1 MPGCPPASPRGA
13 VPSPAV
19 LLVCHGSVVDR
30 AAALA
35 RAAWPGAGTIDVLA
49 YGPTPPDRSPP
60 KGARLITVSVDGG
73 LASKMRT
80 AAGLLAALRRRRFDV
95 VAVSQPSLELN
106 RARGL
111 LLAFPLLLG
120 PGQAVLLAPEGE
132 GALRPIVARAAAADL
147 LRWLLLRIASIALVR
162 VASIVVGYAAR
173 SAPPPPRSIPSS
185 GAVIYLRTDI
195 DLIVNPLQAGGSL
208 AHTDGIVRAL
218 QREGYGVECWST
230 GDMALEASVTRRRL
244 RAFLRGNVPQE
255 VAELISG
262 VVQAIAPPARLP
274 NTAAV
279 YQRYSLNN
287 LAGLLLARRWGV
299 PLILEANASEVK
311 WREDWSTLRFPR
323 LARACERLLLTRSD
337 LVTAVSEHAAE
348 DLRSAGADVGRLL
361 VVPNGVDIERFAAA
375 QPRTLPVPAGAFVIG
390 FCGLFYPWHGVP
402 SLVEAFVRLHKR
414 HPDARLLLVG
424 DGEEAPLARSL
435 LERGGCLS
443 AALLPGLVS
452 RDEVPGYLAAV
463 DVLVSPHADVHRF
476 IGSPIKL
483 FEYMAT
489 GKPIV
494 ASAVAQIAEMLR
506 HRHTAMLVPP
516 EDPEALCEALEEL
529 RERPDLRRALGSAAQ
544 REARELHSWDARVRA
559 ISGGQGARVTQ
570 SPK

>member
-1 MPGCPPASPRGA
+1 MPGRPPASPRGA
-13 VPSPAV
+13 VPNPAV
-19 LLVCHGSVVDR
+19 LLICHGSVVDR

-35 RAAWPGAGTIDVLA
+35 RAAWPGASTIDVLA
-49 YGPTPPDRSPP
+49 YGPTSQDRSAPE
-60 KGARLITVSVDGG
+60 GARLIAVSVHGG

-80 AAGLLAALRRRRFDV
+80 ATGLLAALRRRRFDV
-95 VAVSQPSLELN
+95 VAVSQPSLKLS

-111 LLAFPLLLG
+111 LLALPFLLG

-132 GALRPIVARAAAADL
+132 GALRPIAGRMAAADL
-147 LRWLLLRIASIALVR
+147 VRWLLFRIVSIALVR
-162 VASIVVGYAAR
+162 VATVIVGRAAH
-173 SAPPPPRSIPSS
+173 SAPPPPRAIPRAGS
-185 GAVIYLRTDI
+185 VIYLRTDI
-195 DLIVNPLQAGGSL
+195 DLIVHPLEAGGSL

-274 NTAAV
+274 SAAAV

-311 WREDWSTLRFPR
+311 WREDWSTLRFPG
-323 LARACERLLLTRSD
+323 LARACERLLLTRAD

-348 DLRSAGADVGRLL
+348 DLRSAGANANRLR
-361 VVPNGVDIERFAAA
+361 VVPNGVEIERFAGA
-375 QPRTLPVPAGAFVIG
+375 QPRALPFPAGAFVVG

-402 SLVEAFVRLHKR
+402 NLVEAFVRLHEH

-424 DGEEAPLARSL
+424 DGEQAPLARSL
-435 LERGGCLS
+435 LDRGGCTS
-443 AALLPGLVS
+443 AALLAGLVS
-452 RDEVPGYLAAV
+452 RDEVPGFLAAA

-494 ASAVAQIAEMLR
+494 ASAVAQIAEILR
-506 HRHTAMLVPP
+506 HRQTGMLVPP
-516 EDPEALCEALEEL
+516 EDPQALCEALEEL
-529 RERPDLRRALGSAAQ
+529 RERPDLRLALGSAAQ

-559 ISGGQGARVTQ
+559 ITAGQGLT
-570 SPK
+570 

>member
-1 MPGCPPASPRGA
+1 MPGRPPASPRGA

-19 LLVCHGSVVDR
+19 LLVCHGTVVDR

-35 RAAWPGAGTIDVLA
+35 RAAWPGASTIDVLA
-49 YGPTPPDRSPP
+49 YGPTSPDRSSPE
-60 KGARLITVSVDGG
+60 GARLIAVSVDGG
-73 LASKMRT
+73 LASKTRT
-80 AAGLLAALRRRRFDV
+80 AASLLTALRRRCFDV

-120 PGQAVLLAPEGE
+120 AGQAVLLAPEGD
-132 GALRPIVARAAAADL
+132 GVPQPIAARAAAADL
-147 LRWLLLRIASIALVR
+147 VRWLIIRIASIGLVR
-162 VASIVVGYAAR
+162 VASVAVGRAAR
-173 SAPPPPRSIPSS
+173 SVPHSPRHIPSA
-185 GAVIYLRTDI
+185 GLVIYLRTDL
-195 DLIVNPLQAGGSL
+195 DLVVSPLEAGGSL

-218 QREGYGVECWST
+218 ERQGYRVECWST
-230 GDMALEASVTRRRL
+230 GDMALEASVARRRL
-244 RAFLRGNVPQE
+244 RAFLRGNVPKE

-262 VVQAIAPPARLP
+262 IVQAIAPPARSP
-274 NTAAV
+274 GAAAV

-323 LARACERLLLTRSD
+323 LARACERLLLTHSD
-337 LVTAVSEHAAE
+337 LVTVVSEHAAE
-348 DLRSAGADVGRLL
+348 DLRSAGADVNRLR
-361 VVPNGVDIERFAAA
+361 VVPNGVEIERFAGA
-375 QPRTLPVPAGAFVIG
+375 QPRVLPFPPGAFVIG

-402 SLVEAFVRLHKR
+402 NLIEAFVRLHER

-435 LERGGCLS
+435 LERGRCTS
-443 AALLPGLVS
+443 AALLAGLVA
-452 RDEVPGYLAAV
+452 RDEVPGFLAAV

-506 HRHTAMLVPP
+506 HRQTGMLVPP
-516 EDPEALCEALEEL
+516 EDPQALCEALEEL

-559 ISGGQGARVTQ
+559 ITGGQGRT
-570 SPK
+570 